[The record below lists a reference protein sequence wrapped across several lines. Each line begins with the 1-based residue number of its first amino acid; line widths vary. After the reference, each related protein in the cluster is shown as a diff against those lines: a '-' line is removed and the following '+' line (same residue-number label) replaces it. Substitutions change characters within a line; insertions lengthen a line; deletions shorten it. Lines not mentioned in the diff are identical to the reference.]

1 MIMKNLNLYLILTL
15 VTVMLVFT
23 ACEKDEP
30 ELGDLIAPTGLTV
43 SYEIQGVD
51 AENPDGD
58 GSGFVTFTANANN
71 AITYTYDFGD
81 GTDVKVAPDG
91 NITYRFSTNGIVTYN
106 VTVNAVGTGGIQT
119 NKMEPVKVFSSFE
132 DEEALEFL
140 TGGSSK
146 SWFWA
151 ADQLGHA
158 GLGPVTEDYGGAEF
172 TWPNWWQIGAW
183 DTEKAC
189 MYDAEFVFTKTTN
202 GLTFE
207 QISGPAFVPG
217 AYAGVIGVE
226 GDVCHS
232 TDVVPDLY
240 GVKTVT
246 FSPSSTLAA
255 EVGDYRGTAFT
266 ISDNGT
272 MSWWVGTSTYDIIS
286 ISESELKVRI
296 EQDDTFAWYH
306 TFVSEKPVQ

>member
-1 MIMKNLNLYLILTL
+1 MKKLNLYMIITL
-15 VTVMLVFT
+15 ASLVLVFT
-23 ACEKDEP
+23 ACNKDKP
-30 ELGDLIAPTGLTV
+30 ELGDLVTPTGLTV

-58 GSGFVTFTANANN
+58 GTGFVTFTASAAN

-81 GTDVKVAPDG
+81 GTNVLVAPDG
-91 NITYRFSTNGIVTYN
+91 KITYRFSTNGVVTYN
-106 VTVNAVGTGGIQT
+106 VTVTAVGTGGIQT
-119 NKMEPVKVFSSFE
+119 NKMEQVKVYSSFE
-132 DEEALEFL
+132 DAEALELL
-140 TGGSSK
+140 TGGGSK

-158 GLGPVTEDYGGAEF
+158 GLGPVAEDYGNLDY

-183 DTEKAC
+183 DTDKAC
-189 MYDAEFVFTKTTN
+189 MYDDELVFTKTAN

-207 QISGPAFVPG
+207 QVAGPAWIPG
-217 AYAGVIGVE
+217 AYADVIGVP
-226 GDVCHS
+226 GDQCYGI
-232 TDVVPDLY
+232 DVIPDLY

-246 FSPSSTLAA
+246 FAPSSTMAA
-255 EVGDYRGTAFT
+255 ADGGYRGTAFT

-272 MSWWVGTSTYDIIS
+272 MGWWVGKSTYDIIS
-286 ISESELKVRI
+286 ITETELKVRI
-296 EQDDTFAWYH
+296 EQDDTFAWYQ

>member
-1 MIMKNLNLYLILTL
+1 MKKLSIYLILTL
-15 VTVMLVFT
+15 ATIVLVFT
-23 ACEKDEP
+23 ACKKDQP
-30 ELGDLIAPTGLTV
+30 ELGDLVTPTGLSV
-43 SYEIQGVD
+43 SYEILGVD
-51 AENPDGD
+51 AENPNGD
-58 GSGFVTFTANANN
+58 GSGLVVFTASANN

-81 GTDVKVAPDG
+81 GTDVRIAPDG
-91 NITYRFSTNGIVTYN
+91 NITYRFAINGVVTYN
-106 VTVNAVGTGGIQT
+106 VTVTAVGTGGIQS
-119 NKMEPVKVFSSFE
+119 NKMEQVEVFSSFE
-132 DEEALEFL
+132 DSEALELL

-151 ADQLGHA
+151 SNQLGHA
-158 GLGPVTEDYGGAEF
+158 GLGPVAEDYGNLDY

-183 DTEKAC
+183 DADKAC

-202 GLTFE
+202 GLSFE

-217 AYAGVIGVE
+217 AYAGVIGVD

-246 FSPSSTLAA
+246 FAPSSTMAA
-255 EVGDYRGTAFT
+255 ADGGYRGTAFT
-266 ISDNGT
+266 LSDNGT
-272 MSWWVGTSTYDIIS
+272 MCWWVGKSTYDIIS
-286 ISESELKVRI
+286 ITESELKVRI
-296 EQDDTFAWYH
+296 EQDGTFAWYH